1 MANKY
6 TVDSFTTQPIDQTL
20 GILDH
25 PSVFP
30 PASNYFL
37 TLTPEPGED
46 IAAINFRPGTS
57 GDPMTLSL
65 QGVGNSLTQWP
76 SLLEWTVNPV
86 IAPVPIYKIVFQD
99 SENLVNNINFT
110 GGGTNQVYVWI
121 YFGLPTV
128 NAPGYSNPPGQL
140 PVTSTVDMSYDL
152 DIDYDTDVI
161 LQSDTLPAGSFG
173 SNSSSGNVTG
183 SNI

>member
-6 TVDSFTTQPIDQTL
+6 TVNSFTTQPIDQTL

-30 PASNYFL
+30 PPSNNFL
-37 TLTPEPGED
+37 TITPKAGED
-46 IAAINFRPGTS
+46 IAAVNFRPGLS
-57 GDPMTLSL
+57 AEPMTLSL

-86 IAPVPIYKIVFQD
+86 LAPIPIYKIVFQD
-99 SENLVNNINFT
+99 SENLINNINFT
-110 GGGTNQVYVWI
+110 GGGTNKVYVWI
-121 YFGLPTV
+121 YFGLPV
-128 NAPGYSNPPGQL
+128 INAPGFNNLPGQL
-140 PVTSTVDMSYDL
+140 PVTSTVDMDYSL
-152 DIDYDTDVI
+152 DIDFSLDPV
-161 LQSDTLPAGSFG
+161 LQSETLPPGSFG

>member
-6 TVDSFTTQPIDQTL
+6 TVNSITTQPIDQTL

-25 PSVFP
+25 PSTFP
-30 PASNYFL
+30 PPSNYFL
-37 TLTPEPGED
+37 TLTPKQNED
-46 IAAINFRPGTS
+46 IAAVNFRPGLS
-57 GDPMTLSL
+57 AEPMTLSL
-65 QGVGNSLTQWP
+65 QGVGSSLTQWP

-99 SENLVNNINFT
+99 SENLINNVNFT

-121 YFGLPTV
+121 YFGLPTI
-128 NAPGYSNPPGQL
+128 NAPGYGNLPGQL
-140 PVTSTVDMSYDL
+140 PITSTIDMSYSL
-152 DIDYDTDVI
+152 DIDFSTDSI
-161 LQSDTLPAGSFG
+161 LQSETLVSGAFG
-173 SNSSSGNVTG
+173 STTSGGNVTN

>member
-25 PSVFP
+25 ASTFP
-30 PASNYFL
+30 PPNNYFL
-37 TLTPEPGED
+37 TLTPNVGED
-46 IAAINFRPGTS
+46 IAAVNFRPGTAAL
-57 GDPMTLSL
+57 PMTLSL
-65 QGVGNSLTQWP
+65 QGVGNSLTEWP
-76 SLLEWTVNPV
+76 SLLEWTVDPV
-86 IAPVPIYKIVFQD
+86 VTPVPIYKIVFQD
-99 SENLVNNINFT
+99 SENLVNNPNFT

-128 NAPGYSNPPGQL
+128 NAPGYNNLPGQL
-140 PVTSTVDMSYDL
+140 PITSIVDMDYSL
-152 DIDYDTDVI
+152 DIDYSIDPV
-161 LQSDTLPAGSFG
+161 LQSETLPAGAFG
-173 SNSSSGNVTG
+173 SGTSSGNITN